1 MRPRFPFVLLALVVA
16 LALAVAG
23 CGGDEDGGDSDADVV
38 AEKTELL
45 AGIPQDGAV
54 LGAADAPV
62 KITEYLD
69 LQCPFCKR
77 ASEELLPD
85 LLTEFIEP
93 GTASIEGRP
102 IPQIGPASGDGALG
116 AYAAGEQDKMWEF
129 MEIAFA
135 NQEGEE
141 SGWLDRDLMEGI
153 VTDIGLDVDKWS
165 EDFTSDAAASWVS
178 GGLTAA
184 ANDEAQGV
192 PHYVIEGPGGREV
205 IPGLGTID
213 QFREAIASAS

>member
-1 MRPRFPFVLLALVVA
+1 MRPRFPLVLLALVVA
-16 LALAVAG
+16 LALAVTG
-23 CGGDEDGGDSDADVV
+23 CGGDDDGDSDADVV
-38 AEKTELL
+38 TEKTELL
-45 AGIPQDGAV
+45 AGIPQDGAL
-54 LGAADAPV
+54 LGEADAPV

-85 LLTEFIEP
+85 LLTEFVEP

-102 IPQIGPASGDGALG
+102 IVQIGPASGDGALG
-116 AYAAGEQDKMWEF
+116 AYAASEQDKMWEF
-129 MEIAFA
+129 IEITLA

-141 SGWLDRDLMEGI
+141 SGWLDRELMEGI
-153 VTDIGLDVDKWS
+153 ATDIGLDVDKWA
-165 EDFTSDAAASWVS
+165 EDYTSDAAASWVS

-205 IPGLGTID
+205 VPGLGSLD
-213 QFREAIASAS
+213 QFREAIAGVS